1 MDQDENSH
9 IEITVADPNE
19 TFHDSLMQFDND
31 EEPSEEE
38 EHREENTKE
47 QNVPAVLARFLI
59 GFGFTFLFNLPST
72 IKEGLAE
79 AERRRQK
86 EKI

>member
-38 EHREENTKE
+38 EHKEEDTKE
-47 QNVPAVLARFLI
+47 
-59 GFGFTFLFNLPST
+59 
-72 IKEGLAE
+72 
-79 AERRRQK
+79 
-86 EKI
+86 

>member
-31 EEPSEEE
+31 EESSEEE
-38 EHREENTKE
+38 HKEEDTKE
-47 QNVPAVLARFLI
+47 
-59 GFGFTFLFNLPST
+59 
-72 IKEGLAE
+72 
-79 AERRRQK
+79 
-86 EKI
+86 